1 MRVATLG
8 SGTQC
13 RWHCRIAAVRGQW
26 RNPLLLLAL
35 LGQLLLRF
43 AQRVLFALL
52 FQLPPWMT
60 RLEPFGRRP
69 DRFLL
74 EKARRGGRP
83 ACRPGA

>member
-1 MRVATLG
+1 MPLALSDRGG
-8 SGTQC
+8 S
-13 RWHCRIAAVRGQW
+13 WAMAE
-26 RNPLLLLAL
+26 PLLLL